1 VPIHNGRFL
10 TGARLVLTALRE
22 MRSLHTGEH
31 DTSLCAPPGVKRI
44 WRARESGLYS
54 SDGGGVLGRKFLEI
68 DPTAF
73 CGRPEPQETR
83 LHHRAPRGAPRRN
96 PAHDW
101 LSLSPFARAS
111 ARISTRAAQ
120 SGRQYRIQEW
130 LPFGTVLRRG
140 QLCYRR
146 LSSLNDRYEGIEVD

>member
-1 VPIHNGRFL
+1 VSTIRAF
-10 TGARLVLTALRE
+10 ARLQVLSGFGELARAGFIAATGVECSVANSLR
-22 MRSLHTGEH
+22 L
-31 DTSLCAPPGVKRI
+31 I
-44 WRARESGLYS
+44 
-54 SDGGGVLGRKFLEI
+54 
-68 DPTAF
+68 
-73 CGRPEPQETR
+73 R
-83 LHHRAPRGAPRRN
+83 LHFADAQSRKRLAYITELPVEPRRN

-111 ARISTRAAQ
+111 VRISTRAAQ